1 MQDAATPGRMVG
13 ELKDNCFDIQLAKG
27 DLALFRLDNGYILL
41 ELRPD
46 RNDYGAFYTAKGR
59 QWDLW
64 SDPEES
70 ADQAVGVSFAVREPV
85 KAAVELLSRRWRPD
99 FDYDPDEED

>member
-1 MQDAATPGRMVG
+1 MHDAATPGRTVG
-13 ELKDNCFDIQLAKG
+13 ELNDNCFDIQLAQA
-27 DLALFRLDNGYILL
+27 DLAQLKLDNGYVLL
-41 ELRPD
+41 ELRPE

-70 ADQAVGVSFAVREPV
+70 PDQAAGTSFAEREPV
-85 KAAVELLSRRWRPD
+85 KAAVELLSRTWRPD

>member
-1 MQDAATPGRMVG
+1 MDNAAMSGRTAG
-13 ELKDNCFDIQLAKG
+13 DFKDNCFEIQLAEG
-27 DLALFRLDNGYILL
+27 DLALLKLDKSYILL

-59 QWDLW
+59 EWDLW

-70 ADQAVGVSFAVREPV
+70 ADQAAGASFAAREPV